1 MGKKAT
7 NRPRSDARSGKRVD
21 RRPGGKPA
29 DKAQDG
35 KTVKRQAAG
44 RAPGA
49 RHVSEPARSAGT
61 ATNARPERE
70 ARSARPDRAGIGR
83 RPPRDETADR
93 TSREEQEYDDV
104 RRDDDL
110 PQDTR
115 RVQSKN
121 SEKDR
126 ESHWI
131 EFASKEQKDIV
142 HEEVNMFG
150 EGDEPWEMLVVK
162 GDSNIF
168 FYQKGTFTSIHLLPR
183 DAKDRFKGLMGN
195 PGLKHFGLFLGM
207 FHGTFNLS
215 LEGASE
221 LARRGGLRR
230 NWIKLSDEGE
240 KSFLYGQDIKKPMLQ
255 EVCPRGI
262 THDRGICVV
271 LNARGECIGIGK
283 LEARDPRLV
292 KVADDEVIIKNV
304 VDRGVYLRDQDR
316 YA

>member
-1 MGKKAT
+1 
-7 NRPRSDARSGKRVD
+7 V
-21 RRPGGKPA
+21 PG
-29 DKAQDG
+29 
-35 KTVKRQAAG
+35 AAG
-44 RAPGA
+44 
-49 RHVSEPARSAGT
+49 T
-61 ATNARPERE
+61 ARPERE
-70 ARSARPDRAGIGR
+70 ARSSKPDRTSTSQ
-83 RPPRDETADR
+83 RPPRAKRASGYACAPGAAGTARPEREETDDHAG
-93 TSREEQEYDDV
+93 REEQDYDDG

-110 PQDTR
+110 PR
-115 RVQSKN
+115 ESHRAPPKGA
-121 SEKDR
+121 EKDR

-131 EFASKEQKDIV
+131 DFASKEQKDIV

-150 EGDEPWEMLVVK
+150 EGDEPWEALVVR
-162 GDSNIF
+162 GDNNMF

-221 LARRGGLRR
+221 LAKRGGLLR
-230 NWIKLSDEGE
+230 NWIKLNDEGE

-262 THDRGICVV
+262 THNRGICIV
-271 LNARGECIGIGK
+271 LNARGECIGVGK
-283 LEARDPRLV
+283 LEAKDPRLV
-292 KVADDEVIIKNV
+292 RVDDDEVIIKNV
-304 VDRGVYLRDQDR
+304 VDRGVYLRDQGR